1 MMKIKLG
8 TKLMGATVGAM
19 LMLCLVGF
27 WGIKNLYDQ
36 EQRYIQILQN
46 TPELSQDV
54 EDKIV
59 KQQESTKRNI
69 VLTTSVIA
77 VTVFLGFS
85 GGIFLT
91 ISLSRSIKSLTS
103 LANKVAGGDLTIEV
117 PEIKTGD
124 EIEDLNQAFK
134 EMLGGLKNLTANIKQ
149 SAAHVT
155 ETSESI
161 AAFSDF
167 IMNGTNQVSKAISEV
182 ATGSQ
187 EQSKDVLNTA
197 EILKELTSSINTIS
211 TGAETQST
219 DMNSTVQIIDR
230 MAETING
237 VAEKARNASD
247 SAAAT
252 SQVAS
257 RGGSKVKESVNGMKN
272 IQIMVL
278 DSAGKIKALGE
289 LSTEIGDIAQVI
301 EDIAE
306 QTNLLALNA
315 AIEAARASEHGKGF
329 AVVADEVR
337 KLAERSSQATKQ
349 ISTLIGNIQVGTTD
363 AVESMEKTTIQAEEG
378 VTMAGEA
385 GEALK
390 EIVNNVNLVV
400 AEIESI
406 GTAAEQMAAHSDDAV
421 DAINKMADITA
432 KHTQAAHKM
441 TDDNNL
447 VVNAVN
453 SIASVSE
460 QTSASADEVANST
473 KETAKAA
480 NGLASNAKNLLAMA
494 SQLKDVVAKFKL

>member
-1 MMKIKLG
+1 
-8 TKLMGATVGAM
+8 
-19 LMLCLVGF
+19 
-27 WGIKNLYDQ
+27 
-36 EQRYIQILQN
+36 
-46 TPELSQDV
+46 
-54 EDKIV
+54 
-59 KQQESTKRNI
+59 
-69 VLTTSVIA
+69 
-77 VTVFLGFS
+77 
-85 GGIFLT
+85 
-91 ISLSRSIKSLTS
+91 
-103 LANKVAGGDLTIEV
+103 
-117 PEIKTGD
+117 
-124 EIEDLNQAFK
+124 
-134 EMLGGLKNLTANIKQ
+134 
-149 SAAHVT
+149 
-155 ETSESI
+155 
-161 AAFSDF
+161 
-167 IMNGTNQVSKAISEV
+167 
-182 ATGSQ
+182 
-187 EQSKDVLNTA
+187 
-197 EILKELTSSINTIS
+197 
-211 TGAETQST
+211 
-219 DMNSTVQIIDR
+219 
-230 MAETING
+230 
-237 VAEKARNASD
+237 
-247 SAAAT
+247 
-252 SQVAS
+252 
-257 RGGSKVKESVNGMKN
+257 MKN